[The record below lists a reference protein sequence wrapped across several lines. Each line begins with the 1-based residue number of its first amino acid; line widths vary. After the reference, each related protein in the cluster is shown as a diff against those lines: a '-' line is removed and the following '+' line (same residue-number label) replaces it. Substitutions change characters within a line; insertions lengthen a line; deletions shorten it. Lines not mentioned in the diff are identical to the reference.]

1 MTAEHRRNPAGKNL
15 DVRSSDLMAPAIAKL
30 IQQRSL
36 MIGVLFAI
44 ISIIF
49 AVISPDQFYRS
60 YLLGYMAWLGL
71 TLGCMSFLMIQ
82 HLTGGAWGIV
92 MRRQLE
98 AATRTLPLL
107 ALLFIPLI
115 IGMRHLY
122 VWTNAEVMGR
132 DEHLKDLTHS
142 YLTPAG
148 FIIRAVIY
156 FAIWIYLSYRLN
168 KLSAEQ
174 DNPPTRTLSP
184 RFRTIAAP
192 GLLLY
197 ALTMSFAIID
207 WVMSLTPPWISTI
220 YAMIYLVGQCLAAIC
235 FVVVVERIFVS
246 YKPMS
251 EYLRPK
257 EVHDHGK
264 FMLTF
269 IMLWAYFSFSQLLII
284 WAGNLPDEITFYT
297 RRFNHGWEYLALFLL
312 LGHFAVPFAL
322 LLSRPLKRDPR
333 RLVWIAVW
341 LMFMRYV
348 DLYWFIEPNF
358 HQAFYYHF
366 LDLIVPVAIGGL
378 WLAEFFRNVR
388 QRPLLPLHDPH
399 AVELL
404 ELVHD

>member
-1 MTAEHRRNPAGKNL
+1 MSAARVNNAE
-15 DVRSSDLMAPAIAKL
+15 LMAPPVAQT

-36 MIGVLFAI
+36 IIGVLFAI
-44 ISIIF
+44 IGVIF
-49 AVISPDQFYRS
+49 AFLSPEQFFRS

-98 AATRTLPLL
+98 AATRTLPLM
-107 ALLFIPLI
+107 ALFFIPLVL
-115 IGMRHLY
+115 GMRHLY
-122 VWTNAEVMGR
+122 VWTDAKAMAQ
-132 DEHLKDLTHS
+132 DAHLVDLTHS
-142 YLTPAG
+142 YLTASG
-148 FIIRAVIY
+148 FVWRGMIY
-156 FAIWIYLSYRLN
+156 FAIWILLAWRLN
-168 KLSAEQ
+168 RVSAEQ
-174 DNPPTRTLSP
+174 DNPPTRNLSP

-192 GLLLY
+192 GLVLY
-197 ALTMSFAIID
+197 ALTMSFAVID

-220 YAMIYLVGQCLAAIC
+220 YAMIYLVGQCLSAIC
-235 FVVVVERIFVS
+235 FVVVVERIFVP

-257 EVHDHGK
+257 EVQDHGK
-264 FMLTF
+264 FILTF

-297 RRFNHGWEYLALFLL
+297 RRFHNGWEYVGLFLIVF
-312 LGHFAVPFAL
+312 HFAVPFAM
-322 LLSRPLKRDPR
+322 LLSRSLKRDPR
-333 RLVWIAVW
+333 RLVWVAVW
-341 LMFMRYV
+341 VIFMRYV

-358 HQAFYYHF
+358 HRQFYWHF
-366 LDLIVPVAIGGL
+366 LDAVVPVAIGGF
-378 WLAEFFRNVR
+378 WLSLFFRNLR

-399 AVELL
+399 AAGLL